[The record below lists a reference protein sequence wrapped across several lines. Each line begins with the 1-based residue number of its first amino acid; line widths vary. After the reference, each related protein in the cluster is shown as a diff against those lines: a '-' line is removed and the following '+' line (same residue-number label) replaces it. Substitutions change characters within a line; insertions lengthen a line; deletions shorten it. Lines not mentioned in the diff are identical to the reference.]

1 MEAIIESIKG
11 AFSGLLKPIL
21 SFFQPVID
29 GILIFVDY
37 LKSLISGLATFFE
50 TLFSL
55 NDLVT
60 GFDMV
65 LPGFLYTVMFSCLTI
80 FIIRLVVGR

>member
-1 MEAIIESIKG
+1 MLDAIKG
-11 AFSGLLKPIL
+11 AFASLLKPII

-29 GILIFVDY
+29 GILIFIDY
-37 LKSLISGLATFFE
+37 LKSLISGLGTFFE

-55 NDLVT
+55 NDMVT

-65 LPGFLYTVMFSCLTI
+65 LPGFLYTIMFSCLTI
-80 FIIRLVVGR
+80 FIIKLIVGR